1 MILAGDIGGTNT
13 RLAVVNM
20 DQGRL
25 RIEAK
30 EIFPSREQPSL
41 DTAVRKFIAHHPAP
55 FASVVLG
62 VAGPIRMGRCE
73 ATNLPWIVDA
83 RSLARELHQERVELI
98 NDLEAC
104 AHGLAELGPDD
115 LVVLNE
121 GEAAARGNAGLLAAG
136 TGLGEAGLY
145 WDGGKFHP
153 FASEGGHVDFAA
165 RNHLEIE
172 LLDYL
177 LRRYSRVSVERV
189 VSGPGLY
196 NIYQFLRDTG
206 RGEETPVLAEEIRRS
221 DPPAVITRWAL
232 EGGDPLCE
240 DALSLF
246 VNCYG
251 AEAGN
256 LAMKL
261 LATGGVYLGGGIAP
275 RIIPRLQHPDFMNA
289 FTSKGRLNPLLQ
301 QIPVRVILNPDTAL
315 LGAARYALD
324 KDPAATNDRIS

>member
-13 RLAVVNM
+13 RLALVNT

-25 RIEAK
+25 RVAVK
-30 EIFPSREQPSL
+30 EIFPSRELPSL
-41 DTAVRKFIAHHPAP
+41 ESALRKFIAHHPLP
-55 FASVVLG
+55 FERVALG
-62 VAGPIRMGRCE
+62 VAGPIRQGRSE
-73 ATNLPWIVDA
+73 AANLPWIVDA
-83 RSLARELHQERVELI
+83 RSLAQELQKEPVGLL

-104 AHGLAELGPDD
+104 AYGLAELGPKDF
-115 LVVLNE
+115 LVLNK
-121 GEAAARGNAGLLAAG
+121 GGAATGGNAGLLAAG

-145 WDGGKFHP
+145 WDGRKFHP
-153 FASEGGHVDFAA
+153 FASEGGHVDFAP
-165 RNHLEIE
+165 RNHLEME

-177 LRRYSRVSVERV
+177 LKRYSRVSVERV

-206 RGEETPVLAEEIRRS
+206 RGEETPIVAEEIRRS
-221 DPPAVITRWAL
+221 DPPAVITREAL
-232 EGGDPLCE
+232 EREDPLCL

-246 VNCYG
+246 IACYG

-275 RIIPRLQHPDFMNA
+275 KILPRLRQPDFMSA
-289 FTSKGRLNPLLQ
+289 FTSKGRLKPLLL
-301 QIPVRVILNPDTAL
+301 QIPVRVIHNPDTAL
-315 LGAARYALD
+315 LGAARYALEPGFLRGD
-324 KDPAATNDRIS
+324 G

>member
-20 DQGRL
+20 EHGRL
-25 RIEAK
+25 RLKAK

-41 DTAVRKFIAHHPAP
+41 ESALRKFIAHHPLP
-55 FASVVLG
+55 FEFVALG
-62 VAGPIRMGRCE
+62 VAGFIRHGRSE
-73 ATNLPWIVDA
+73 APNLPWIVDA
-83 RSLARELHQERVELI
+83 RSLARELQKEQVGLI

-104 AHGLAELGPDD
+104 AYGLAELGPKDF
-115 LVVLNE
+115 VVLNE
-121 GEAAARGNAGLLAAG
+121 GEAGAAGNAGLLAAG

-145 WDGGKFHP
+145 WDRERFHP
-153 FASEGGHVDFAA
+153 FASEGGHVDFAP
-165 RNHLEIE
+165 RNHLEME

-177 LRRYSRVSVERV
+177 LKRYSRVSVERV

-196 NIYQFLRDTG
+196 NIYQFLRDSG

-221 DPPAVITRWAL
+221 DPPAIITRKAL
-232 EGGDPLCE
+232 EGEDPLCL

-246 VNCYG
+246 VACYG

-261 LATGGVYLGGGIAP
+261 LATGGIYLGGGIAP
-275 RIIPRLQHPDFMNA
+275 KILRRLRQPDFMNA
-289 FTSKGRLNPLLQ
+289 FTSKGRLSPLLK
-301 QIPVRVILNPDTAL
+301 QIPVRIIHNPDTAL
-315 LGAARYALD
+315 LGAARYAL
-324 KDPAATNDRIS
+324 KSAVTGQPRV

>member
-13 RLAVVNM
+13 RLAVVNL

-41 DTAVRKFIAHHPAP
+41 ESALRKFIGRHPAP
-55 FASVVLG
+55 FEFVALG
-62 VAGPIRMGRCE
+62 VAGPVRQGRCE
-73 ATNLPWIVDA
+73 APNLPWIVDA
-83 RSLARELHQERVELI
+83 RSLARELQKERVELI

-104 AHGLAELGPDD
+104 AHGLTELGPKDF
-115 LVVLNE
+115 VVLNE
-121 GEAAARGNAGLLAAG
+121 GEAVVGGNAGLLAAG

-145 WDGGKFHP
+145 WDGKKFHP
-153 FASEGGHVDFAA
+153 FASEGGHVDFAP
-165 RNHLEIE
+165 RNHLEME

-177 LRRYSRVSVERV
+177 LKRYSRVSVERV

-221 DPPAVITRWAL
+221 APPAVITREAL
-232 EGGDPLCE
+232 EGENPLCL

-246 VNCYG
+246 VACYG

-261 LATGGVYLGGGIAP
+261 LATGGIYLGGGIAP
-275 RIIPRLQHPDFMNA
+275 RIIPRLQQPDFMNA
-289 FTSKGRLNPLLQ
+289 FTSKGRLSPLLH
-301 QIPVRVILNPDTAL
+301 QIPVRVIHNPDTAL
-315 LGAARYALD
+315 LGAARYALES
-324 KDPAATNDRIS
+324 PAAD